1 LSAWGQKVRPDILEY
16 LLFGPIKIKEEN
28 NEMLGTIIGSIIGF
42 IIIVVLLALIIHTVR
57 PTSRGLIER
66 FGRYNRFANPGIVF
80 LIPFI
85 EQLVRVNVTENMID
99 AGLQEIITSDS
110 LNAQVDAQ
118 VYFKVRSDEESV
130 KASQYNV
137 FNYMVQIVALAR
149 TTLRNIIG
157 TMSLKEANSERG
169 RINSSLYG
177 NLANETKNWGLEIVR
192 TELKEINPP
201 SDVQET
207 MNKVVKASNEKIAAI
222 DFATARETQADG
234 ERRAAIKVAEGQK
247 QAAILQAEGQ
257 KQAKIVVAEGEA
269 QAIKLVNESA
279 DAYFVGNAQ
288 LLRKLQ
294 AVEQSLTNNTKVI
307 VPTDS
312 TLVNVIGGLAGMEK

>member
-1 LSAWGQKVRPDILEY
+1 MAVGAIVGIIL
-16 LLFGPIKIKEEN
+16 G
-28 NEMLGTIIGSIIGF
+28 IIV
-42 IIIVVLLALIIHTVR
+42 IIILLAFSVRTVR
-57 PTSRGLIER
+57 PTTRGLIER
-66 FGRYNRFANPGIVF
+66 FGRYKRFANPGIVF
-80 LIPFI
+80 LVPFI
-85 EQLVRVNVTENMID
+85 ERLININITENMID

-157 TMSLKEANSERG
+157 TMTLKDANSERG
-169 RINSSLYG
+169 KINSALYG

-201 SDVQET
+201 PDVQET
-207 MNKVVKASNEKIAAI
+207 MNKVVKASNERVAAI

-247 QAAILQAEGQ
+247 QSEILKAEGQ
-257 KQAKIVVAEGEA
+257 RQAQILVAEGEA
-269 QAIKLVNESA
+269 QAIKLVNEAA
-279 DAYFVGNAQ
+279 DQYFKGNAQ
-288 LLRKLQ
+288 LLRRLQ
-294 AVEQSLTNNTKVI
+294 AVEQSLTNNAKIV

-312 TLVNVIGGLAGMEK
+312 PLVNVIGGLAGIDGQPPKK